1 MRARVERLWYRP
13 EPPPAL
19 LRPLAALYGG
29 IADALAARR
38 KAGAET
44 LSVPVIVV
52 GNLSVGGTGKTP
64 LTLWLIAQLRE
75 LGWRPG
81 VISRG
86 YGGRAPCYP
95 LRVTAATDPRHS
107 GDEPALIARCT
118 GVPLAVAPDRVAAAR
133 LLIDSGEV
141 DVLIADDGLQHYRLA
156 RDVEVCVIDGAR
168 GLGNGARL
176 PAGPLREPA
185 ERLADVDLVVINGAL
200 TAPLPRLPS
209 APVCMRLELG
219 AARSLA
225 DRSTRELA
233 AFGNRR
239 VHAVAGIGNP
249 QRFFDALT
257 AQGLAVIP
265 HPLPDHHCYAEVELA
280 FGDGL
285 PVLMTEKDA
294 VKCTAFTL
302 PNLWSVA
309 ARAMLD
315 PADAARVRESL
326 LSRLPPRTP

>member
-1 MRARVERLWYRP
+1 MRARVESLWYRP
-13 EPPPAL
+13 APAPAAL
-19 LRPLAALYGG
+19 MPLAALYGR

-38 KAGAET
+38 KAAAVK
-44 LSVPVIVV
+44 LPVPVIVI
-52 GNLSVGGTGKTP
+52 GNISVGGTGKTP
-64 LTLWLIAQLRE
+64 LTLWCIDLLRE
-75 LGWRPG
+75 LGWCPG

-95 LRVTAATDPRHS
+95 LRVTAATDPRHC

-118 GVPLAVAPDRVAAAR
+118 GVPLAVAPDRVAAAQ

-141 DVLIADDGLQHYRLA
+141 DILIADDGLQHYRLA
-156 RDVEVCVIDGAR
+156 RDLEFCVIDGAR

-185 ERLADVDLVVINGAL
+185 ERLAEVDLVVINGAL
-200 TAPLPRLPS
+200 AVPLPALAV

-219 AARSLA
+219 TARALG
-225 DRSTRELA
+225 DRSTRALA
-233 AFGNRR
+233 TFAQGR
-239 VHAVAGIGNP
+239 VNAVAGIGNP
-249 QRFFDALT
+249 QRFFDALA
-257 AQGLAVIP
+257 AQGLDVIP

-294 VKCTAFTL
+294 VKCTGFAL

-309 ARAMLD
+309 ARATLD
-315 PADAARVRESL
+315 PADAARVREL
-326 LSRLPPRTP
+326 LLAKLPRRAL